1 MTTSGL
7 GGEAPGRGIRVAFAG
22 VAHWH
27 FSVDASYLALAK
39 AAEVEIVGLSD
50 DDEALA
56 RRRGDEL
63 GCGWTT
69 DVDDLVTRFKPDLV
83 IALPRPDR
91 APEQVGRLLDRGVPM
106 FAEKPL
112 GVRASDTW
120 SLADRAERGWVTVA
134 FPQRFQPI
142 MAAFARL
149 QASGELGEI
158 GHVGVRQVN
167 GPPWRYRSY
176 DVPWM
181 LDPAIAGGGPL
192 RNIGI
197 HGADMVTQL
206 VGNRG
211 LTVVGASKTDRVH
224 GEPIEDF
231 ISALIRTDDGI
242 VVTLA
247 TGYTFSAPKP
257 GDTDLH
263 VGAKGAYLIQRREA
277 LTIHPAE
284 GAPEVVRTP
293 EGLNLYREI
302 FFDALRRLRANE
314 PPIATVRD
322 CARANDLIDLI
333 YAAAGIPV

>member
-1 MTTSGL
+1 MTASGL
-7 GGEAPGRGIRVAFAG
+7 DGDAPGRGMRVAFAG

-27 FSVDASYLALAK
+27 FTVDAQYLALAQ
-39 AAEVEIVGLSD
+39 ASGVEIVGLSD
-50 DDEALA
+50 DDEGLA
-56 RRRGDEL
+56 RRRGEEL

-91 APEQVGRLLDRGVPM
+91 APEQVGRLLDRKVPL

-112 GVRASDTW
+112 GLCASDVW
-120 SLADRAERGWVTVA
+120 PLVERAEQGWVTVA
-134 FPQRFQPI
+134 FPQNYQALVPTFE
-142 MAAFARL
+142 RL
-149 QASGELGEI
+149 RDSGALGEI

-197 HGADMVTQL
+197 HGADLLTRL
-206 VGNRG
+206 VGDRG
-211 LTVVGASKTDRVH
+211 LSVVAAAKTSRVH

-231 ISALIRTDDGI
+231 VSALMRTDDGI

-247 TGYTFSAPKP
+247 TGYTFSPPKP
-257 GDTDLH
+257 GDSDIH
-263 VGAKGAYLIQRREA
+263 VGAKGAYLIQRRDG
-277 LTIHPAE
+277 LTVYPAE
-284 GAPEVVRTP
+284 GPPEELP
-293 EGLNLYREI
+293 NPPGFNAYREI
-302 FFDALRRLRANE
+302 FFDALRRLRAGA

-322 CARANDLIDLI
+322 CARANELVDAI
-333 YAAAGIPV
+333 YAAAQ

>member
-1 MTTSGL
+1 MD
-7 GGEAPGRGIRVAFAG
+7 APGQGSRVAFAG

-27 FSVDASYLALAK
+27 FTVDARYLELAK
-39 AAEVEIVGLSD
+39 AAEVEIVGVSD

-56 RRRGDEL
+56 KRRGEEL

-91 APEQVGRLLDRGVPM
+91 APEQVGRLLDRKVPI

-112 GVRASDTW
+112 GLRA
-120 SLADRAERGWVTVA
+120 ADVWPLVERADAGWVTVA
-134 FPQRFQPI
+134 FPQRYQP
-142 MAAFARL
+142 MWAAYDRL
-149 QASGELGEI
+149 RESGALGEI
-158 GHVGVRQVN
+158 GNIGVRMVN

-197 HGADMVTQL
+197 HGADMLTRL
-206 VGNRG
+206 VGDRG
-211 LTVVGASKTDRVH
+211 LKVVAAVKTDRVNN
-224 GEPIEDF
+224 EPIEDF
-231 ISALIRTDDGI
+231 VSALCRTDDGI

-247 TGYTFSAPKP
+247 TGYTFSPPKP
-257 GDTDLH
+257 GDMDIHL
-263 VGAKGAYLIQRREA
+263 GAKGAYLIQRRDM
-277 LTIHPAE
+277 LTVYPAE
-284 GAPEVVRTP
+284 GAPEVMANP
-293 EGLNLYREI
+293 PGFNLYQTI
-302 FFDALRRLRANE
+302 FEDALRRLRAGE

-322 CARANDLIDLI
+322 CARANDLVDAI
-333 YAAAGIPV
+333 YDAAG